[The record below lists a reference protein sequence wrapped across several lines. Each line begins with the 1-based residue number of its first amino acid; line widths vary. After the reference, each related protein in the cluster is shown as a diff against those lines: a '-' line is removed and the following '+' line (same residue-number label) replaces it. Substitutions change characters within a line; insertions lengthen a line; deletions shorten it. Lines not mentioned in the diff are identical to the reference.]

1 MRSGRCRER
10 ERMWNQ
16 SVQSV
21 CLLYS
26 PQPSN
31 ILLSLSLS
39 LFLYRSLLLHGDLS
53 PWYIP
58 PLHLPGSLSFSVVSH
73 GDTNAEDSKFKQD
86 KYRDKGKGGTRS
98 FKTRQK
104 SKNDLIYWARVRPG
118 AQTAAWVC
126 FSLFSLKSSV
136 HKLCTVLHVRT

>member
-1 MRSGRCRER
+1 MEPICPIS
-10 ERMWNQ
+10 
-16 SVQSV
+16 
-21 CLLYS
+21 L
-26 PQPSN
+26 PS
-31 ILLSLSLS
+31 ILPTTIQHPPVSLSLS